1 MGPSIL
7 VVVGLGIWLVVLQED
22 IAFSQLWIWLS
33 LVLVVV
39 SAVPGIY
46 SGSKGKQIS
55 RLAEELGPENGQV
68 RLGLNR
74 LLWLARIDILVLV
87 AVLGLMV
94 FKPGGPS
101 A

>member
-7 VVVGLGIWLVVLQED
+7 VVVGLGIWLVVLEED

-39 SAVPGIY
+39 PR
-46 SGSKGKQIS
+46 SGHLL
-55 RLAEELGPENGQV
+55 RLQGQADFAPRRRARAENGQV